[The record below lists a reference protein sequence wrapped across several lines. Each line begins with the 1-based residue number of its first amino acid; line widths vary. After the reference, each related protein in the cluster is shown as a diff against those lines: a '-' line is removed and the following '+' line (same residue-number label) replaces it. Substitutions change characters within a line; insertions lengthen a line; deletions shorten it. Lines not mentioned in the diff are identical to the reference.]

1 MYKLSIRH
9 FPPIKKISRREKVN
23 EDAIIE
29 HMKKCV
35 KKDPAVIQKFK
46 EYNIPIDKIDGVFVK
61 FDDLDV
67 SAKTKNKKIYLN
79 RKMLNP
85 DSEIKDP
92 THYLAHE
99 LTHWL
104 QQTTGNTAGHQY
116 VKEYLDKPTEME
128 AFQVQIDFK
137 KRHEGDEEA
146 DEYVEEL
153 LDHHNIDN
161 KKEREEKTDE
171 LKNG

>member
-9 FPPIKKISRREKVN
+9 FPLIKRISRREKVN

-46 EYNIPIDKIDGVFVK
+46 EYNVPVDKIDDVFVK

-67 SAKTKNKKIYLN
+67 SAKTKNRKIYLN
-79 RKMLNP
+79 RKMLGP

-104 QQTTGNTAGHQY
+104 QQICNNTQGHA
-116 VKEYLDKPTEME
+116 VEDYLSKPTEEE

-137 KRHEGDEEA
+137 ERNEGEREA
-146 DEYVEEL
+146 DRYVEEL
-153 LDHHNIDN
+153 LDHHD
-161 KKEREEKTDE
+161 KTGKEREKIKEKLTEND
-171 LKNG
+171 